1 MSNWELL
8 KWMKFAIFQW
18 FLSMVGVDMD
28 MVHTYSYTPHMFC
41 NCFVSVVY
49 SFQNHRKVWGAW
61 STPPSLQGTVSY
73 HHCSDNA
80 IIAIRSIHDISHKTT
95 WKYYRFLTQAY
106 IILHLHP
113 FFLSFSEVT
122 SSVNLTCWHHLSLPG
137 PPVQRAHH
145 VRQVWWFSN
154 HISGTFITW
163 NGFEIITHQAPMV
176 QVIGFKS
183 QLKFPLK
190 SHWNLYQIL
199 WNLIE
204 IQLNCPKPWGCK
216 TPFSLLES
224 SHFLGLIWAFIRVT
238 AFSCVPFQNGLQHP
252 GVFTQPQRIRP
263 LRWFKKNMKKIHEI
277 SSPGE
282 NRLESALS
290 PTLVQWR
297 KMGQPDFSAH
307 LFSCPRH
314 FTRVPRAIP

>member
-137 PPVQRAHH
+137 PPRPKGSPCSTSLMVFEPYQWDFHH
-145 VRQVWWFSN
+145 LKRIRN
-154 HISGTFITW
+154 NNPPGTDGPSDWIQIPV
-163 NGFEIITHQAPMV
+163 EIPIE
-176 QVIGFKS
+176 IYIKS
-183 QLKFPLK
+183 YEIWLK
-190 SHWNLYQIL
+190 SN
-199 WNLIE
+199 
-204 IQLNCPKPWGCK
+204 
-216 TPFSLLES
+216 
-224 SHFLGLIWAFIRVT
+224 
-238 AFSCVPFQNGLQHP
+238 
-252 GVFTQPQRIRP
+252 
-263 LRWFKKNMKKIHEI
+263 
-277 SSPGE
+277 
-282 NRLESALS
+282 
-290 PTLVQWR
+290 
-297 KMGQPDFSAH
+297 
-307 LFSCPRH
+307 
-314 FTRVPRAIP
+314 